1 MESANIVAIHTVVQV
16 DNILKSAVRND
27 DWNETAWSIVDDR
40 KLVAAYWKGHTP
52 IGQLVVRPGDGPA
65 AARNRLAQV
74 QISFGANDTK
84 SLLRDV
90 RNNRKKA
97 PDTVE
102 IMCDHLLSLNDVET
116 QQAIN
121 AARAAC
127 VARDAAEEADADA
140 LRAGAS
146 MTHMPHE
153 AYRLHDDLA
162 LISHHV
168 PASLTSC
175 VCVRRAC
182 ACTSR
187 ARVGRPCPVPAHPS
201 TAL

>member
-1 MESANIVAIHTVVQV
+1 MQSANIVAVQTVVQV
-16 DNILKSAVRND
+16 DNILRAAVRND
-27 DWNETAWSIVDDR
+27 DCNLTAWSIVDDR
-40 KLVAAYWKGHTP
+40 KLIAAYWKGHTP
-52 IGQLVVRPGDGPA
+52 IGQLVVRQNDGATA
-65 AARNRLAQV
+65 AQSRFQQLKIA
-74 QISFGANDTK
+74 FGATDTK
-84 SLLRDV
+84 CLLRDV

-97 PDTVE
+97 SETVE